1 MNKYAKAASRAIVM
15 FLLIPGLVMLIGW
28 AQLGFSAIEAVT
40 GIRGWVWLLMGVV
53 AGIAGFAAELSGGG
67 R

>member
-1 MNKYAKAASRAIVM
+1 MNKYAKAASRAIGT
-15 FLLIPGLVMLIGW
+15 FLMIPGLVMLIGW
-28 AQLGFSAIEAVT
+28 AQLGFSAVEAIT

-53 AGIAGFAAELSGGG
+53 AGLAGFAAELGGG

>member
-1 MNKYAKAASRAIVM
+1 MNKYTKAAIRAAAA
-15 FLLIPGLVMLIGW
+15 FLLIPGLAALVGW
-28 AQLGFSAIEAVT
+28 VQLGYSAIEAVT
-40 GIRGWVWLLMGVV
+40 GIRGWAWLLMGVV